1 MIQRLAEANLKLK
14 PVKCRF
20 ACKEVEYLGHLIT
33 PSGLKP
39 NPRLVSA
46 VQEFQPPKDVRELRR
61 FLGLTS
67 YYRKFIPKF
76 AKVAEPLH
84 YLTRKEMEFMWSD
97 DCQHAFNSLKQKL
110 IEAPVLAYPSFD
122 KDFILETDASIK
134 GVGAILSQKQDDGK
148 VHPVAFASC
157 ALSPPERNYSITE
170 LETSA
175 VVWAVSHFH
184 SYLYGHCVTVYTD
197 HSAVK
202 AVLDWK
208 RRTLPG
214 SMLGGGHEF
223 MAEE

>member
-39 NPRLVSA
+39 NPQLVSA
-46 VQEFQPPKDVRELRR
+46 LQEFQPPKDVRELRR

-134 GVGAILSQKQDDGK
+134 GLGAILSQK
-148 VHPVAFASC
+148 
-157 ALSPPERNYSITE
+157 
-170 LETSA
+170 
-175 VVWAVSHFH
+175 
-184 SYLYGHCVTVYTD
+184 
-197 HSAVK
+197 
-202 AVLDWK
+202 
-208 RRTLPG
+208 
-214 SMLGGGHEF
+214 
-223 MAEE
+223 

>member
-1 MIQRLAEANLKLK
+1 M
-14 PVKCRF
+14 
-20 ACKEVEYLGHLIT
+20 
-33 PSGLKP
+33 
-39 NPRLVSA
+39 
-46 VQEFQPPKDVRELRR
+46 
-61 FLGLTS
+61 
-67 YYRKFIPKF
+67 
-76 AKVAEPLH
+76 
-84 YLTRKEMEFMWSD
+84 
-97 DCQHAFNSLKQKL
+97 
-110 IEAPVLAYPSFD
+110 
-122 KDFILETDASIK
+122 
-134 GVGAILSQKQDDGK
+134 
-148 VHPVAFASC
+148 HPVAFASR